1 MLNIIK
7 DILNSPVGSFASVF
21 SLFMLAF
28 WLVHWI
34 TKKITTIESSHS
46 NLVKSNEDANKKID
60 AYYDKQNH
68 NMDEIRRDIAY
79 LKAMVDVFKFQSTAQ
94 VAQSHSPLSLTEYGE
109 QIALELNAD
118 AVIARNWDK
127 IRGNLEQSVKDKSAY
142 DIQQYCVET
151 AAVDLDKLIDKDA
164 INAVKQKAYKEGRPL
179 AFYALVFGL
188 KIRDHYLREKGISV
202 EEIDKHA
209 PMQTEN

>member
-7 DILNSPVGSFASVF
+7 DILTSPVGSFASVF

-34 TKKITTIESSHS
+34 TKKTTTIESSHS
-46 NLVKSNEDANKKID
+46 NLVKSTEEANKKID
-60 AYYDKQNH
+60 AYCDKQNR

-79 LKAMVDVFKFQSTAQ
+79 LKAMVDVFKFQSTPQ
-94 VAQSHSPLSLTEYGE
+94 VAQNHSPLSLTEYGE
-109 QIALELNAD
+109 QIASELNAD
-118 AVIARNWDK
+118 AVIARNWD
-127 IRGNLEQSVKDKSAY
+127 RLWANLEQNVKYKSAY

-188 KIRDHYLREKGISV
+188 KIRDHYLREEGRSV

-209 PMQTEN
+209 PCNL